1 LSETLGPRAS
11 RHPPPYPPPQAGEG
25 REGDA
30 GGTGPPKSQSD
41 LGTPTSAVPAAAL
54 CVDAARRGI
63 ARRFRDRGIDTPDL
77 DARILVGH
85 ALGLDHTAL
94 MLSGERR
101 LGADEIAHI
110 EALAARRIGR
120 EPIAR
125 ITGAK
130 EFWGLPFKIT
140 PAVLVPRPE
149 TETIV
154 TEALATL
161 DLTGARSHALRIAD
175 LGVGS
180 GAILIALLVEL
191 PNASAIGTD
200 RDLAALA
207 LARENARRLGV
218 ATRAAF
224 VACDFG
230 AAVAPGCDLVVTNP
244 PYIRTD
250 EIAKLEPEVR
260 EFDPLGAIDGGLDG
274 LAAYRVIAVHARY
287 ILAPGAHLIA
297 EIGKGQGDAVA
308 ALFAAAGFGKITMVP
323 DLAGIARAVVALRNP

>member
-1 LSETLGPRAS
+1 LS
-11 RHPPPYPPPQAGEG
+11 
-25 REGDA
+25 D
-30 GGTGPPKSQSD
+30 
-41 LGTPTSAVPAAAL
+41 VAL
-54 CVDAARRGI
+54 HIDAARRDI
-63 ARRFRDRGIDTPDL
+63 ARRFRDLGIDTPDL

-94 MLSGERR
+94 MLAGERR
-101 LGADEIAHI
+101 LEAAEIARI
-110 EALAARRIGR
+110 ETLAARRLGR

-125 ITGAK
+125 ITGTK
-130 EFWGLPFKIT
+130 EFWGLPLKIT
-140 PAVLVPRPE
+140 PDVLVPRPE
-149 TETIV
+149 TETV
-154 TEALATL
+154 VAEALTAV
-161 DLTGARSHALRIAD
+161 DRTGARSRALRIAD

-200 RDLAALA
+200 RDPAALA

-218 ATRAAF
+218 APRAAF

-250 EIAKLEPEVR
+250 EIAELDRDVR
-260 EFDPLGAIDGGLDG
+260 KFDPIDAIDGGLDG
-274 LAAYRVIAVHARY
+274 LAAYRVIAVHAQHLL
-287 ILAPGAHLIA
+287 IPGAHLIA

-308 ALFAAAGFGKITMVP
+308 ALFAAAGFGRIRIVP
-323 DLAGIARAVVALRNP
+323 DLAGISRAVVAVRNP